1 MYLSESNQI
10 YKLYLE
16 NVFLT
21 EKAGRTPLDLKQ
33 FMDILRTNV
42 NILGQVRM
50 EPSIKLIKLI
60 KNSSVENPKE
70 KIDKILNSYFDSLTS
85 NHNFFKKS
93 ETAKKHY
100 YGTLRNTLNNFFLKP
115 DETIEKIYDNLG
127 KTKYAGQMSKKE
139 AEDTGEDISYKNT
152 GYYDEMEKSYDDY
165 MGSLEDEDERESDD
179 FNDEDDTD
187 EWVTNQIQSSI
198 RNNKV
203 GSDLHGLRIVD
214 EFPYKYGKSGDD
226 LEFVKR
232 VRHYKSFE
240 NEPSLYKNKKSN
252 IEDDDI
258 EDDDINLD
266 DETEEENN

>member
-1 MYLSESNQI
+1 MYLSEYNQI

-16 NVFLT
+16 NVILN
-21 EKAGRTPLDLKQ
+21 EKTDKRPLNLNE
-33 FMDILRTNV
+33 FIDILRTNV
-42 NILGQVRM
+42 NIVGHVKM

-60 KNSSVENPKE
+60 KNSSVGNPKE
-70 KIDKILNSYFDSLTS
+70 TIDKILNSYFDSLTS
-85 NHNFFKKS
+85 NHRYFKKS
-93 ETAKKHY
+93 EKGKKTY
-100 YGTLRNTLNNFFLKP
+100 YGTLKKALNNFFLKP

-127 KTKYAGQMSKKE
+127 KAKYAGEMSKKE

-187 EWVTNQIQSSI
+187 EWVTNQIQASI
-198 RNNKV
+198 RKNKV

-226 LEFVKR
+226 LEDIKR
-232 VRHYKSFE
+232 MRHYKSFE
-240 NEPSLYKNKKSN
+240 TEPSLYKNKKSN